1 MAASTSHFAS
11 TPPPSPPRA
20 STSTLRVD
28 SGTRHPCKPARD
40 PVAPAIEA
48 VRVADDLDALEA
60 RAQGRGMRVLAA
72 QPAADALLRIDPGH
86 GIGAQR
92 VARVPHAQRR
102 AAGQADAGMVAG
114 ADVLVHAVAHAQHP
128 LACREP
134 ARLLR
139 TNAALALQL
148 ALALGD
154 DHLEPRL
161 VGRQRLGERLLHLA
175 GPYAVQRAPPSHAHT
190 QPGLLYRALA

>member
-72 QPAADALLRIDPGH
+72 QRAADALLRIDPGH

-92 VARVPHAQRR
+92 AARVPHAQRR
-102 AAGQADAGMVAG
+102 AAGRSEEHTSELQSRENLVCRLLREKKKYTSRAAYGSRAAGGGSRSDSRRRPPSTAR
-114 ADVLVHAVAHAQHP
+114 P
-128 LACREP
+128 PEP
-134 ARLLR
+134 ARSGAALR
-139 TNAALALQL
+139 TPDEPGRPRRHAAL
-148 ALALGD
+148 
-154 DHLEPRL
+154 PRA
-161 VGRQRLGERLLHLA
+161 R
-175 GPYAVQRAPPSHAHT
+175 
-190 QPGLLYRALA
+190 